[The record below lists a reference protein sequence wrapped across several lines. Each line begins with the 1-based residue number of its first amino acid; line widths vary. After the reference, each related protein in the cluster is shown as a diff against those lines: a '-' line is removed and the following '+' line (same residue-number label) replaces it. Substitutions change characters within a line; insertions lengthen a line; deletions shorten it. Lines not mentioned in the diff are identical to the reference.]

1 MRLGVRSF
9 LPRTA
14 VFLCVSA
21 FLSTAAYADNG
32 PALLNASVRDQI
44 NILALEKKS
53 RTAAQKKL
61 NSQFV
66 YALKKRS
73 GELNMPGLKPALK
86 IDPDDDTTL
95 VDIKA
100 RVSDH
105 LLKKIEGLDGEIIN
119 SFEHYNSIRARLPLE
134 KMELLAQDPDIF
146 FIRPARRP
154 IFNKNTSEG
163 DVAHNAAQART
174 NFTVNGT
181 GVKVGVLSDGVD
193 SLATV
198 QGSGDLPPTVTTV
211 GTGVA
216 SGDEGTAMLEVVYD
230 LAPGAQLFFATAL
243 GGAANFASNI
253 LALEAAGCQV
263 IVDDAFYPTESP
275 FQDDI
280 ISQAV
285 NTVTSNGVLY
295 FSSAANFGNLNDGQ
309 SGVWEGDFI
318 GTAHSYGFIEYYE
331 IHDFTGSGQVTNE
344 ITSSSSGDSKAY
356 TLFWSDPLGAS
367 SNDYALFIL
376 KNDETAIYMYSDD
389 IQDGIGYDDPYEEI
403 VTDEDLTGYKVVIG
417 NWSGEAADRFIY
429 FSTNGGRLEYG
440 TDGHIRGHAAAANAF
455 GVAAVDASSMTSA
468 FTGSESV
475 EPISTDG
482 PRRMFYTAD
491 GTAVTPGDLLST
503 GGVVRQKPDITA
515 ADKVLTAT
523 PGYNPL
529 NATSASA
536 SHAAAIAALMLSS
549 KPDLTIA
556 RTRATF
562 RKTALDIEAP
572 GWDRDSGYG
581 IIMADTVLEA
591 LGSSWFNPAI
601 PLLLLE

>member
-14 VFLCVSA
+14 VFLCVSV

-32 PALLNASVRDQI
+32 PALLNVSVRDQI

-66 YALKKRS
+66 YALKKRR

-86 IDPDDDTTL
+86 IDADDTTL

-100 RVSDH
+100 RVSDE

-119 SFEHYNSIRARLPLE
+119 SFEQYDSIRARLPLE
-134 KMELLAQDPDIF
+134 KMESLAEDLDIF

-154 IFNKNTSEG
+154 IFNKTNTSEG
-163 DVAHNAAQART
+163 DVAHNAGLART
-174 NFTVNGT
+174 NFSVDGA

-193 SLATV
+193 SLETV
-198 QGSGDLPPTVTTV
+198 QDSSDLPGVTILTSA
-211 GTGVA
+211 GGI
-216 SGDEGTAMLEVVYD
+216 GDEGTAMLEVVYD

-309 SGVWEGDFI
+309 AGVWEGDFI
-318 GTAHSYGFIEYYE
+318 GTAHSYGFMEYYE

-376 KNDETAIYMYSDD
+376 KNDETDIYMYSDD

-417 NWSGEAADRFIY
+417 NWLGEAADRFIY

-455 GVAAVDASSMTSA
+455 GVAAVDASLMTSA

-482 PRRMFYTAD
+482 PRRVFYTAD
-491 GTAVTPGDLLST
+491 GTAVTPGDLSAT

-515 ADKVLTAT
+515 ADNVLTAT
-523 PGYNPL
+523 QGYNPL

-536 SHAAAIAALMLSS
+536 SHAAAIAALMLSA

-581 IIMADTVLEA
+581 IIMADTA
-591 LGSSWFNPAI
+591 LQALLSPGFNPAI